1 MRSCRKSVS
10 SRYRPA
16 GTIAGVWRS
25 RHRQWIEKWAEENR
39 ELARE
44 NRKRHEDWL
53 VGWRA
58 QAKEQKLRFDAIDA
72 AMENDKRVT
81 REMVL
86 QLQALR
92 AEDKER
98 HDESR
103 AMIDGLMRVL
113 DRLDRD
119 DGSSPAGA

>member
-1 MRSCRKSVS
+1 MWRRG
-10 SRYRPA
+10 YREWLEE
-16 GTIAGVWRS
+16 WR
-25 RHRQWIEKWAEENR
+25 AESYRLAEADR
-39 ELARE
+39 E
-44 NRKRHEDWL
+44 RHEDWL
-53 VGWRA
+53 VEWRA

-92 AEDKER
+92 AGDRER

-103 AMIDGLMRVL
+103 AMIDGLRRVL
-113 DRLDRD
+113 DRLDRN